1 MASIRDSPV
10 RRLISRIDNFSRKDM
25 RLMIFK
31 NPMWITPLPPVAH
44 CAGGRVT
51 WLNSQ
56 WKLSANP
63 AHFRVEIN
71 MLMPSSY
78 HTGLTR

>member
-1 MASIRDSPV
+1 MASIRDSQV

-31 NPMWITPLPPVAH
+31 NPMWITPSPPVAH

-51 WLNSQ
+51 WLNSK

-71 MLMPSSY
+71 ITGVQWPSLR
-78 HTGLTR
+78 GV